1 MARPRRRKQLR
12 AISKATRKRIDHIAP
27 DFVTTWTSRSAD
39 RRAQVFGSRT
49 IFVRQTLHGND
60 DSSRECAAP
69 TSMDRRKRTRPRIA
83 NQYRHAVSRLHT
95 SEHVLR
101 VTDDHV
107 AVDRLAELIFRRLR
121 LRLRIHHAHVR
132 AVHLPAT
139 GERPLARKKLEKA
152 TAILQNVRG
161 FIVVKTREAERILR
175 HRANATVTRRKT
187 IYKTVLLQRPAN
199 KRAHAVELAPI
210 ESSST

>member
-27 DFVTTWTSRSAD
+27 DFITTWTSRSAD

-49 IFVRQTLHGND
+49 IFVRQTLHAND
-60 DSSRECAAP
+60 DSGRECAAP

-95 SEHVLR
+95 SQDVLG
-101 VTDDHV
+101 VANNGV

-121 LRLRIHHAHVR
+121 FRDGVHHAHVR
-132 AVHLPAT
+132 AVYLPAT
-139 GERPLARKKLEKA
+139 GER
-152 TAILQNVRG
+152 
-161 FIVVKTREAERILR
+161 
-175 HRANATVTRRKT
+175 
-187 IYKTVLLQRPAN
+187 
-199 KRAHAVELAPI
+199 
-210 ESSST
+210 